1 MTMFVGDV
9 SSPYVATA
17 SFVDGNFTYRNF
29 GFSFDGYTPSFELI
43 KPTAFWLGEFLLS
56 KSDIISLRFE
66 LVK

>member
-1 MTMFVGDV
+1 MTMFVSDI

-43 KPTAFWLGEFLLS
+43 KPTAFWLGEFGFRLG
-56 KSDIISLRFE
+56 DIITLRFE